1 MIVTLMLS
9 SKHNTR
15 QQQQQHR
22 RQRLLKQAA
31 QAQHHERSARN
42 KTLQAF
48 YTTKTIDANSIAI
61 AHSSVA
67 STASKSSIGSAA
79 NAKALCVV
87 HSSMALYCYLCCTS
101 LASTR

>member
-1 MIVTLMLS
+1 MIVTLVLS

-15 QQQQQHR
+15 QQQQHR

-48 YTTKTIDANSIAI
+48 YTTKTIDANRIYYSTTYIA
-61 AHSSVA
+61 
-67 STASKSSIGSAA
+67 
-79 NAKALCVV
+79 
-87 HSSMALYCYLCCTS
+87 
-101 LASTR
+101 

>member
-15 QQQQQHR
+15 QQQHR

-48 YTTKTIDANSIAI
+48 YTTKTIDANRIYYSTTYIA
-61 AHSSVA
+61 
-67 STASKSSIGSAA
+67 
-79 NAKALCVV
+79 
-87 HSSMALYCYLCCTS
+87 
-101 LASTR
+101 